1 MLLGLDFDNTLICY
15 DRLFHQVALE
25 KKLIPALLPAKK
37 QEVRNYL
44 RCQDMEDEWTL
55 MQGEVYGGRIMEA
68 VPYEGMFETLFSLK
82 KTGYEMCLVSHKT
95 RTPYLGQ
102 SYDLHQ
108 SARDWLTANCFYDEG
123 GLNWDKDQTF
133 FELTKKDKVN
143 RIISLGCSHYID
155 DLPEILEMIPDNITR
170 ILFAPDKCSEIKSEW
185 LILES
190 WSDLPYLLK

>member
-15 DRLFHQVALE
+15 DELFHKIALE
-25 KKLIPALLPAKK
+25 KNLIPALLPAKK
-37 QEVRNYL
+37 IEVRSYL

-68 VPYEGMFETLFSLK
+68 VPYEGIFETLSTLK
-82 KTGYEMCLVSHKT
+82 KTGLEMCLVSHKT

-108 SARDWLTANCFYDEG
+108 SARDWLEAHCFYEER
-123 GLNWDKDQTF
+123 GLSWNEDQIF
-133 FELTKKDKVN
+133 FELTKEDKVS
-143 RIISLGCSHYID
+143 RIVSLGCTHYID